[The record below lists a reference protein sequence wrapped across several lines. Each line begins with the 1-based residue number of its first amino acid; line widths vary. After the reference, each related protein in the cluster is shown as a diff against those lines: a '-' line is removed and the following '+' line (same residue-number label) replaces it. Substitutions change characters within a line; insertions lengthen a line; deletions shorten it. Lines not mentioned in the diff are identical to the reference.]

1 MQDTYTNTYRLRT
14 ESPYSEEAALRTT
27 PTAPGIGPIDYQQVF
42 EDVPVALMVTRQR
55 TISACNLQFRNM
67 FRADGDVLIGQTVRI
82 LYPNEEA
89 FRRFGARVIPALK
102 KFGRITEPRAMQR
115 LDGELFWVNVTGVSE
130 HRDDP
135 YREALWFFSEMGVAA
150 SLSGGASSANKL
162 IAAAKNSMTKRE
174 RDVAALL
181 IQNQTAKE
189 IGIAL
194 GISPRTVEVFRGK
207 LLKKFDAPSTHE
219 LVKTLLA

>member
-1 MQDTYTNTYRLRT
+1 MKGM
-14 ESPYSEEAALRTT
+14 PAA
-27 PTAPGIGPIDYQQVF
+27 APASGPIDYEQVF
-42 EDVPVALMVTRQR
+42 RHVPVALMVTRQR
-55 TISACNLQFRNM
+55 VISACNLQFMDM
-67 FRADGDVLIGQTVRI
+67 FRAASETLIGQSVRM
-82 LYPNEEA
+82 LYPNQVA
-89 FRRFGARVIPALK
+89 FERFGARVIPALK
-102 KFGRITEPRAMQR
+102 KFGRIAEPRAMQR
-115 LDGELFWVNVTGVSE
+115 ADGELFWVNVTGVSE
-130 HRDDP
+130 YRDDP
-135 YREALWFFSEMGVAA
+135 YREALWFFSEMGVAT

-162 IAAAKNSMTKRE
+162 IADAKNSMTRRE

-207 LLKKFDAPSTHE
+207 LLKKFDAPSTNA

>member
-1 MQDTYTNTYRLRT
+1 VRQIPAGVSM
-14 ESPYSEEAALRTT
+14 SE
-27 PTAPGIGPIDYQQVF
+27 PINYEQVF
-42 EDVPVALMVTRQR
+42 AHVPVALMVTRQR
-55 TISACNLQFRNM
+55 VISACNRQFLDM
-67 FRADGDVLIGQTVRI
+67 FRATGDTLVGQTVRV
-82 LYPNEEA
+82 LYPNQVA
-89 FRRFGARVIPALK
+89 FERFGARVIPALK
-102 KFGRITEPRAMQR
+102 RFGRITEPRAMQR
-115 LDGELFWVNVTGVSE
+115 ADGELFWVNVTGVSE

-135 YREALWFFSEMGVAA
+135 YREALWFFSEMGVATN
-150 SLSGGASSANKL
+150 LSGGASSANKF
-162 IAAAKNSMTKRE
+162 IAEAKNSMTKRE

-194 GISPRTVEVFRGK
+194 GISPRTVEVFCGK

>member
-1 MQDTYTNTYRLRT
+1 MKGMPA
-14 ESPYSEEAALRTT
+14 S
-27 PTAPGIGPIDYQQVF
+27 APGSEPIDYEQVF
-42 EDVPVALMVTRQR
+42 AHVPVALMVTRQR
-55 TISACNLQFRNM
+55 VISACNRQLLDM
-67 FRADGDVLIGQTVRI
+67 FRATSDALIGQTVRI
-82 LYPNEEA
+82 LYPNDVA
-89 FRRFGARVIPALK
+89 FERFGARVIPALK

-115 LDGELFWVNVTGVSE
+115 TDGELFWVNVTGVSE

-135 YREALWFFSEMGVAA
+135 YREALWFFSEMDVTA

-162 IAAAKNSMTKRE
+162 IAEAKNSMTKRE

-181 IQNQTAKE
+181 IQKQTAKE

-207 LLKKFDAPSTHE
+207 LLKKFDAPSTNA
-219 LVKTLLA
+219 LVKILLA

>member
-1 MQDTYTNTYRLRT
+1 MKTNT
-14 ESPYSEEAALRTT
+14 AA
-27 PTAPGIGPIDYQQVF
+27 APAIDSIGPIDYQRVF

-55 TISACNLQFRNM
+55 AISACNRQFMDM
-67 FRADGDVLIGQTVRI
+67 FRATGEALIGQSVRV

-89 FRRFGARVIPALK
+89 FKRFGARVIPALR

-115 LDGELFWVNVTGVSE
+115 LDGQLFWVNVTGVSE

-150 SLSGGASSANKL
+150 SLSGGASSAHKL
-162 IAAAKNSMTKRE
+162 IAAAKNAMTKRE

-194 GISPRTVEVFRGK
+194 GSALEPSRSFGESCSRNLTR
-207 LLKKFDAPSTHE
+207 LRHTSWLKHS
-219 LVKTLLA
+219 

>member
-1 MQDTYTNTYRLRT
+1 MATSTAAPPATGSI
-14 ESPYSEEAALRTT
+14 ES
-27 PTAPGIGPIDYQQVF
+27 IDYHRVF
-42 EDVPVALMVTRQR
+42 ENVPVALMVTRQR
-55 TISACNLQFRNM
+55 AISACNLQFTDM
-67 FRADGDVLIGQTVRI
+67 FRATSEALIGQTVRI

-115 LDGELFWVNVTGVSE
+115 LDGQLFWVNVTGVSE

-207 LLKKFDAPSTHE
+207 LLKKFDASSTHE

>member
-1 MQDTYTNTYRLRT
+1 
-14 ESPYSEEAALRTT
+14 
-27 PTAPGIGPIDYQQVF
+27 
-42 EDVPVALMVTRQR
+42 
-55 TISACNLQFRNM
+55 
-67 FRADGDVLIGQTVRI
+67 
-82 LYPNEEA
+82 
-89 FRRFGARVIPALK
+89 
-102 KFGRITEPRAMQR
+102 
-115 LDGELFWVNVTGVSE
+115 VTGVSE

-135 YREALWFFSEMGVAA
+135 YREALWFFSEMDVTA

-162 IAAAKNSMTKRE
+162 IAEAKNSMTKRE

-181 IQNQTAKE
+181 IQKQTAKE

-207 LLKKFDAPSTHE
+207 LLKKFGVPSTNA

>member
-1 MQDTYTNTYRLRT
+1 MDDMTAGALA
-14 ESPYSEEAALRTT
+14 SE
-27 PTAPGIGPIDYQQVF
+27 PIDYEQVF
-42 EDVPVALMVTRQR
+42 ANVPVALMVTRR
-55 TISACNLQFRNM
+55 RVICACNKQFLDM
-67 FRADGDVLIGQTVRI
+67 FRTSGDAVIGQSVRV
-82 LYPNEEA
+82 LYPNQVA
-89 FRRFGARVIPALK
+89 FDRFGARVIPALK
-102 KFGRITEPRAMQR
+102 KFGRIMEPRAMQR
-115 LDGELFWVNVTGVSE
+115 LDGQLFWVNVTGVSE

-135 YREALWFFSEMGVAA
+135 YREALWFFSEMGASI
-150 SLSGGASSANKL
+150 SLSGGASAANKRL
-162 IAAAKNSMTKRE
+162 AETKHSMTKRE

-207 LLKKFDAPSTHE
+207 LLKKFDVPTTHE

>member
-1 MQDTYTNTYRLRT
+1 VKGNATG
-14 ESPYSEEAALRTT
+14 ALT
-27 PTAPGIGPIDYQQVF
+27 PEPIDYEQVF
-42 EDVPVALMVTRQR
+42 AHVPVALMVTRQR
-55 TISACNLQFRNM
+55 VISACSRQFLEM
-67 FRADGDVLIGQTVRI
+67 FRTTGEALVGQSVRV
-82 LYPNEEA
+82 LYPNQVA
-89 FRRFGARVIPALK
+89 FERFGARVIPALK

-115 LDGELFWVNVTGVSE
+115 IDGELFWVHVTGVSE

-135 YREALWFFSEMGVAA
+135 YREALWFFSEMGAA
-150 SLSGGASSANKL
+150 TNLSGSASSANRL
-162 IAAAKNSMTKRE
+162 IAEAKNSMTKRE

-207 LLKKFDAPSTHE
+207 LLKKFDAPSTSE

>member
-1 MQDTYTNTYRLRT
+1 MKGM
-14 ESPYSEEAALRTT
+14 PAA
-27 PTAPGIGPIDYQQVF
+27 APASGPIGYEQVF
-42 EDVPVALMVTRQR
+42 RHVPVALMVTRQR
-55 TISACNLQFRNM
+55 VIFACNLQFMDM
-67 FRADGDVLIGQTVRI
+67 FRATSETLIGQSVRM
-82 LYPNEEA
+82 LYPNQVA
-89 FRRFGARVIPALK
+89 FERFGARVIPALK
-102 KFGRITEPRAMQR
+102 KFGRIAEPRAMQR
-115 LDGELFWVNVTGVSE
+115 VDGELFWVNVTGVSE

-135 YREALWFFSEMGVAA
+135 YREALWFFSEMGVAT

-162 IAAAKNSMTKRE
+162 IADAKNSMTRRE

-207 LLKKFDAPSTHE
+207 LLKKFDAPSTNA

>member
-1 MQDTYTNTYRLRT
+1 MDGM
-14 ESPYSEEAALRTT
+14 PAGAPASE
-27 PTAPGIGPIDYQQVF
+27 PIDYEQVF
-42 EDVPVALMVTRQR
+42 ARVPVALMVTRR
-55 TISACNLQFRNM
+55 RLISACNRQFLDM
-67 FRADGDVLIGQTVRI
+67 FRATTDALIGQTVRI
-82 LYPNEEA
+82 LYPNQVA
-89 FRRFGARVIPALK
+89 FERFGARVIPALK

-135 YREALWFFSEMGVAA
+135 YREALWFFSEMGVAT

-162 IAAAKNSMTKRE
+162 IAEAKNSMTKRE

-189 IGIAL
+189 IGMAL

-219 LVKTLLA
+219 LVKILLA